1 MSKTRKIIGFI
12 GLILAMFMGALD
24 ATIVNIALPD
34 IMKDLKTGLTDTSWV
49 ATIYVLAMAAF
60 IITASKLA
68 DIFGRKKIMLL
79 GVIIFGGFS
88 FACMTAD
95 SLKLLIVYRFFQGI
109 GGAILT
115 PIVLPMGI
123 ELFGKANTSKITAL
137 MGAFSALAAAGGPA
151 IGGLIINYQNYHW
164 IFGINIPI
172 SLIAFLL
179 ILLGTNESYD
189 ESISKSVD
197 WLGVIF

>member
-1 MSKTRKIIGFI
+1 
-12 GLILAMFMGALD
+12 
-24 ATIVNIALPD
+24 
-34 IMKDLKTGLTDTSWV
+34 
-49 ATIYVLAMAAF
+49 MAAF

-95 SLKLLIVYRFFQGI
+95 SLKLLIAYRFFQGI

-151 IGGLIINYQNYHW
+151 IGGGNH
-164 IFGINIPI
+164 
-172 SLIAFLL
+172 
-179 ILLGTNESYD
+179 
-189 ESISKSVD
+189 
-197 WLGVIF
+197 

>member
-88 FACMTAD
+88 FAYF
-95 SLKLLIVYRFFQGI
+95 I
-109 GGAILT
+109 
-115 PIVLPMGI
+115 
-123 ELFGKANTSKITAL
+123 KAERSPSPRK
-137 MGAFSALAAAGGPA
+137 GSR
-151 IGGLIINYQNYHW
+151 
-164 IFGINIPI
+164 
-172 SLIAFLL
+172 
-179 ILLGTNESYD
+179 
-189 ESISKSVD
+189 
-197 WLGVIF
+197 